1 MKNILF
7 ITAVFVLLI
16 TASFVKPPKKTTVT
30 FKASGTCSMCKT
42 RIEEALDKPGIYKAL
57 YNIESQ
63 MVTVTFNSKKIEEI
77 QLHNLVAI
85 AGHDTEKVKA
95 SEQAYMNLPEC
106 CKYREGAK
114 CDH

>member
-1 MKNILF
+1 
-7 ITAVFVLLI
+7 
-16 TASFVKPPKKTTVT
+16 
-30 FKASGTCSMCKT
+30 MCKT
-42 RIEEALDKPGIYKAL
+42 RIEDALDKPGIYKAL